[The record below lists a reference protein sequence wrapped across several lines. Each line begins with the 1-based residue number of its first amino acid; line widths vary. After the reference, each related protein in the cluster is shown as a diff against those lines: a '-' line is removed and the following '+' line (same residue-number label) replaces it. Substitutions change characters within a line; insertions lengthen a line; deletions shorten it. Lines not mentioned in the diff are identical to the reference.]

1 MNIEL
6 AQQKSTDCPF
16 FSCFCG
22 CMHILWFSEI
32 RSLCGC
38 MRVRACRVY
47 SAIDAVHVLNWH
59 QWAVCMT
66 FLVAMIFISARK
78 SNSLWF

>member
-1 MNIEL
+1 
-6 AQQKSTDCPF
+6 
-16 FSCFCG
+16 
-22 CMHILWFSEI
+22 
-32 RSLCGC
+32 

-78 SNSLWF
+78 SNSLWFGFVICYGGFLP

>member
-1 MNIEL
+1 
-6 AQQKSTDCPF
+6 
-16 FSCFCG
+16 
-22 CMHILWFSEI
+22 
-32 RSLCGC
+32 

-78 SNSLWF
+78 SNSLWFFDLSFVMAGFFLE